1 MNNGSS
7 WSNGDSSQLG
17 DRCFFVN
24 DPSNPLGVSF
34 DKGAYVVVLEN
45 VIKSP
50 SLHSLNVVLLSD
62 ISNIISPKVSQ
73 RGKSEVKDPNSWKG
87 VNRFMGSSTSLGA

>member
-1 MNNGSS
+1 M
-7 WSNGDSSQLG
+7 
-17 DRCFFVN
+17 
-24 DPSNPLGVSF
+24 
-34 DKGAYVVVLEN
+34 
-45 VIKSP
+45 IKSP